1 MAQRKIKTSWEAPEQ
16 PAQPVQTAM
25 DATLA
30 APSPARMLQR
40 MLEERS
46 LEQAQPGVAK
56 WSQRRALAFIVTSAA
71 ALWMALLVAGAE
83 AAKALA

>member
-1 MAQRKIKTSWEAPEQ
+1 MAQRKMKADWKVSEPAAQ
-16 PAQPVQTAM
+16 PAAAAM
-25 DATLA
+25 EA
-30 APSPARMLQR
+30 APSPARMLQQL
-40 MLEERS
+40 LEERNA
-46 LEQAQPGVAK
+46 EYPEPHVEK